1 MPSYDD
7 LNVQDRKEQV
17 KHIKATMR
25 AIETIARNVIKKGL
39 VFGSVKDFISD
50 AKGMRNIQSFLDKYA
65 GKEIEGHGD
74 PRNSRS
80 IAQNRAKLLR
90 ALAKVIVDGLSIS
103 DPEVKDQVTQAA
115 ERGFEYKLLATEQQS
130 LRDALD
136 VDIRKF
142 LPRNLVID
150 VDKAGK
156 VTGVRERVGNQIR
169 SLTHKH
175 NILVQ
180 TIDKYNAMLTSV
192 KADLMSATHDKGRL
206 NAILTAIMLETG
218 IRVGGG
224 KPGKTIKTLADG
236 TKLEIKTFGLT
247 ELRPS
252 HIKSL
257 QASRFEIKLVGKY
270 GSNLLYEMAD
280 SDIAAALKPYVDK
293 ATLDAGMD
301 LGTPAKEPKVF
312 KGLNGWVYDYSKLK
326 IYIDKKF
333 GQFDMKPHDFRMLF
347 ANRRLFE
354 VMEGDQEQLHEDVK
368 ALVDAGTQNLQEAVA
383 TRVTHFINNAI
394 KSVSDSLHHSE
405 MGSAI
410 DYYISP
416 NFVLNFLHQ
425 GYIER
430 NINKAVAQGYDT
442 VSFDIQ
448 KFIDVAN
455 LFGTDSYPLRKATD
469 LSQLLQVMDSEMG
482 EVTGSVDLS
491 SLLENMDSEMGEVT
505 GSIMGIRALRNKRR

>member
-7 LNVQDRKEQV
+7 LNVRDRKEQI
-17 KHIKATMR
+17 KHVKATER
-25 AIETIARNVIKKGL
+25 AISTIARNVAKKGL
-39 VFGSVKDFISD
+39 VFDSVKDFISD
-50 AKGMRNIQSFLDKYA
+50 AQGMRNIQSFLDKYA
-65 GKEIEGHGD
+65 GKEIEGHGN
-74 PRNSRS
+74 PRNVRS

-90 ALAKVIVDGLSIS
+90 ALAKIVVEGASIS
-103 DPEVKDQVTQAA
+103 DPEIQDQVTLSA
-115 ERGFEYKLLATEQQS
+115 ERGFEYKFLGTEQQS
-130 LRDALD
+130 LRDVLE

-142 LPRNLVID
+142 LPRNLVLD

-180 TIDKYNAMLTSV
+180 TIGKYNSMLTSV
-192 KADLMSATHDKGRL
+192 KADLMSSNNERDTL

-218 IRVGGG
+218 VRVGGG
-224 KPGKTIKTLADG
+224 RPGKTIKKLADG
-236 TKLEIKTFGLT
+236 TKVEVKTFGLT

-252 HIKSL
+252 HVKSL
-257 QASRFEIKLVGKY
+257 QASRFEIELVGKY
-270 GSNLLYEMAD
+270 GNTLLYEMTD
-280 SDIAAALKPYVDK
+280 SDIATALKPYVDK

-301 LGTPAKEPKVF
+301 LGTPSKEPPVF
-312 KGLNGWVYDYSKLK
+312 RGLNGWRYDYTKLIK
-326 IYIDKKF
+326 YIDRKF

-383 TRVTHFINNAI
+383 TRVTQFINDAI
-394 KSVSDSLHHSE
+394 KAVSDSLHHSE

-410 DYYISP
+410 DYYIAP

-430 NINKAVAQGYDT
+430 NISKAVAQGYDT

-455 LFGTDSYPLRKATD
+455 LFGTDSYPLKRATD
-469 LSQLLQVMDSEMG
+469 LSQLLQAMDSEMG
-482 EVTGSVDLS
+482 EVTGSYDLS
-491 SLLENMDSEMGEVT
+491 SLLEDMDSEMGEVT
-505 GSIMGIRALRNKRR
+505 GSIMGIRALRSKRG